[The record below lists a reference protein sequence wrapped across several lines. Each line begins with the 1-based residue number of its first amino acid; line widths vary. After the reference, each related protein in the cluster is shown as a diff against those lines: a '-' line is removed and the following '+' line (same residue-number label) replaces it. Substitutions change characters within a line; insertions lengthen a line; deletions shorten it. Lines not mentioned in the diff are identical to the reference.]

1 MIEEESIAGA
11 ARRLGIT
18 AGAVALRVRTVEAEL
33 GATLIGRAG
42 RRIAPTPA
50 AARLLQ
56 PMRALVAGTA
66 DLKRLA
72 VSGQSVAGELRLGT
86 IATASTGLLPPLL
99 RTLTRRYPNL
109 DIMIEPGTSLDL
121 CERVLD
127 GALDAAIVVEPPVSL
142 RKGETFVPWCVEPL
156 VLIAPT
162 AMRDVDP
169 LELLSRET
177 FVRYDRR
184 NWGGRIVEAYLRAI
198 GVTPRDRIELDALDG
213 IVAMVSAGLGVA
225 IIPDWAGPR
234 PKGTA
239 VAQISLQPPV
249 PARVVGLYH
258 RGLSHR
264 QDLIDIVDAT
274 FRSVA
279 ASDQA
284 AFAAGATLTVDGG
297 TSIW

>member
-33 GATLIGRAG
+33 GATLIARAG

-56 PMRALVAGTA
+56 PMRALVSGTA
-66 DLKRLA
+66 DLKRQA
-72 VSGQSVAGELRLGT
+72 TSGERVAGELRLGT

-99 RTLTRRYPNL
+99 RALTRRHPEL
-109 DIMIEPGTSLDL
+109 DIMIEPGTSLEL

-127 GALDAAIVVEPPVSL
+127 GALDAAIIVQPPVVL
-142 RKGETFVPWCVEPL
+142 RKGEAFVPWCAEQL
-156 VLIAPT
+156 VLIAPP
-162 AMRDVDP
+162 AMRDADP
-169 LELLSRET
+169 MELLSRET
-177 FVRYDRR
+177 FIRYDRR
-184 NWGGRIVEAYLRAI
+184 NWGGRIVDAYLRRI

-225 IIPDWAGPR
+225 IIPDWIGPR
-234 PKGTA
+234 PKGTN

-249 PARVVGLYH
+249 PARVVGLY
-258 RGLSHR
+258 RRALSHR

-274 FRSVA
+274 FRSTSA
-279 ASDQA
+279 ASR
-284 AFAAGATLTVDGG
+284 G
-297 TSIW
+297 T